1 LAALTGLVAC
11 CAQTVYAAAPQEDGW
26 QTAWATAMQPVP
38 RVAHAPSYNLAPDV
52 AGRTLRQVIRIGVEG
67 KTWRLRLS
75 NRYSASAVS
84 IDAVSLAPAG
94 RGAALAAPPLALT
107 FGGVRSVTLGPGES
121 RLSDPLVATL
131 KPGALAVSLAVGART
146 AAPGTWH
153 KLASQLSY
161 VAPGDKTMDRAASG
175 FKAGP
180 TSWMFIDA
188 LFVAPR
194 PPSGVI
200 VAIGDSITDG
210 MRSSLNANARW
221 PDRLAARLDASNAAD
236 ADGTGWSVVNQ
247 GISGNRLL
255 SDSAC
260 YGESLSGRF
269 EHDALALQ
277 GARDIIVLIG
287 INDINFQAM
296 PPRAGLDCDF
306 PHTPVSAADLIAGYG
321 RLITRAHRAGKRII
335 GATLTP
341 ASLPADRE
349 AIRVAVNRWI
359 LQGSHFDGVVDFDRA
374 LRDPAR
380 PTILLPRYDSGDHI
394 HPNDAG
400 YRAMAEAISLGVIS
414 H

>member
-1 LAALTGLVAC
+1 MTAIVGITAPGG
-11 CAQTVYAAAPQEDGW
+11 QTARAAAPPGETW

-52 AGRTLRQVIRIGVEG
+52 AGHTLRQVIHVGLEG

-75 NRYSASAVS
+75 NRYGASTVS
-84 IDAVSLAPAG
+84 IDAASLAPAG
-94 RGAALAAPPLALT
+94 RGAALAAAPLALT
-107 FGGVRSVTLGPGES
+107 FAGSRSVTLGPGET
-121 RLSDPLVATL
+121 RLSDPLGIAL
-131 KPGALAVSLAVGART
+131 KPGPLAVSLAVRPRT

-161 VAPGDKTMDRAASG
+161 VAPGDKSMDRAASG

-188 LFVAPR
+188 VLVA
-194 PPSGVI
+194 SQSGAGVI

-210 MRSSLNANARW
+210 MRSSLNVNARW
-221 PDRLAARLDASNAAD
+221 PDRFAERIDASPGKA
-236 ADGTGWSVVNQ
+236 GWSVVNM

-260 YGESLSGRF
+260 YGESLGGRF
-269 EHDALALQ
+269 EHDALTVP
-277 GARDIIVLIG
+277 GARDIVVLIG

-306 PHTPVSAADLIAGYG
+306 PHTAVSAADLIAGYE

-341 ASLPADRE
+341 AALPADRE
-349 AIRVAVNRWI
+349 AIRVAVNRWM
-359 LQGSHFDGVVDFDRA
+359 LHGADFDGVVDFDRP
-374 LRDPAR
+374 LRDPVR
-380 PTILLPRYDSGDHI
+380 PTTLLQRYDSGDHI

-400 YRAMAEAISLGVIS
+400 YRAMAEAVPLTLFS